1 MILTKD
7 GATHEKAEEIITKL
21 ESAEQTD
28 ILQVAYTLFTLV
40 LGGDDQR
47 WLIRR
52 LQSMLEPF
60 KETIFYQEMTKSI
73 REEALSAR
81 EEALKEG
88 REEGREE
95 ALKAIEDALKAI
107 EEERQKRLQD
117 NRQTLINL
125 VQRLFPSL
133 VVLARKQA
141 ESVTEPFV
149 LQEMITKMFSAQT
162 LEEAIQYLV
171 EVPDATEK
179 RD

>member
-7 GATHEKAEEIITKL
+7 GATHEKAEEILTKL
-21 ESAEQTD
+21 EAAEQTD
-28 ILQVAYTLFTLV
+28 ILQVAYTLFKLV
-40 LGGDDQR
+40 LNKDDQQ

-60 KETIFYQEMTKSI
+60 KETIFYQEMTKFV
-73 REEALSAR
+73 R

-88 REEGREE
+88 REE
-95 ALKAIEDALKAI
+95 ALKAI

-125 VQRLFPSL
+125 VQKLFPSL
-133 VVLARKQA
+133 VLLARKQA
-141 ESVTEPFV
+141 ENIIESSV
-149 LQEMITKMFSAQT
+149 LQDMITKMFSAKT
-162 LEEAIQYLV
+162 IEEAIQYLV

-179 RD
+179 HD